1 MSGNPPI
8 CWGFG
13 MTPVLRDKPHS
24 ILAIAWGPIIQLAV
38 LIEQEDLKNPIVQDG
53 YYIVHVLDSLIQSIP
68 RPNISEMIFDEESKE
83 IPEETDNEKIFRA
96 FSLPDVAFIQAIEF
110 ISDSTLMI
118 VLSGQEIRILDT

>member
-1 MSGNPPI
+1 M
-8 CWGFG
+8 
-13 MTPVLRDKPHS
+13 
-24 ILAIAWGPIIQLAV
+24 AV

>member
-38 LIEQEDLKNPIVQDG
+38 LIEQDDLKNPIVQDG